1 MFTDIDIQDAIKKS
15 IQTEKNA
22 MNFYE
27 LGAKQMKDRDAIR
40 VFELL
45 AREEREHAGHF
56 YRIYKGS
63 DIPDFDE
70 FMDASPDYESTWMTA
85 MAKTISSDFTE
96 QKALELAMDKELNL
110 EKALRE
116 TALKVGDPEARAIF
130 ELNARETRNHYE
142 MIESEY
148 ARIMTMVHESDMDIY
163 VRE

>member
-1 MFTDIDIQDAIKKS
+1 MFEEIDVQGAIRKS

-27 LGAKQMKDRDAIR
+27 LGAKQMKDRDAVR
-40 VFELL
+40 VFETL

-56 YRIYKGS
+56 FKIYKGG

-70 FMDASPDYESTWMTA
+70 FMDAPPDHESSWMTA
-85 MAKTISSDFTE
+85 IARAITSDFTE
-96 QKALELAMDKELNL
+96 QRAMELAMEKEQNL
-110 EKALRE
+110 EQALRE
-116 TALKVGDPEARAIF
+116 TAERMSDPEVRSIF
-130 ELNARETRNHYE
+130 ELNARETHNHYE

>member
-1 MFTDIDIQDAIKKS
+1 MFDNIDVQEAIRRS

-27 LGAKQMKDRDAIR
+27 LGAREMKDPDAKR

-56 YRIYKGS
+56 YRIYTRT
-63 DIPDFDE
+63 DIASFDE
-70 FMDASPDYESTWMTA
+70 FMDAPPDHEASWIAALT
-85 MAKTISSDFTE
+85 KSIGDGFHE
-96 QKALELAMDKELNL
+96 QQALELAMNNEQKL
-110 EKALRE
+110 EQTLRE
-116 TALKVGDPEARAIF
+116 TAARINDPEVRAVY
-130 ELNARETRNHYE
+130 ELNARETHNHYE

-148 ARIMTMVHESDMDIY
+148 ARVMRMVHESDMDIY